1 MRPPCGPGLILLVTA
16 LVSGAVW
23 ANEPNVPA
31 AKKRYIY
38 GKLNDKVDVYVK
50 VYQNSPYLACMDEA
64 LAQGEVIDP
73 LFLWIGPDG
82 RNLKGQSFVNLTE
95 TGKLMLKAFQ
105 KSMSGSYSCTLSYKR
120 IKKDPQEER
129 DTFKTY
135 KFMLFAYRDP
145 DYTFQINARFSTKE
159 CNTVVNEQYFE
170 ELKKVLEDLIY
181 SLTCQL
187 TDAFFKCHVI
197 KAPKHGLQNEL
208 FITFKVNPFAPG
220 WESMCRNITYDCEDE
235 TNSRILQARDRI
247 EEFFL
252 KQTYVIQ
259 KEYNIMPAIRYVE
272 KSLEILRLDS
282 CRPGF
287 GKNQFVHADCPG
299 CCVVC
304 GHGTYNSNNDMHCR
318 ACSSIRINY
327 YGATAC

>member
-16 LVSGAVW
+16 LVSGVAVW

-135 KFMLFAYRDP
+135 KFMLF
-145 DYTFQINARFSTKE
+145 
-159 CNTVVNEQYFE
+159 
-170 ELKKVLEDLIY
+170 
-181 SLTCQL
+181 
-187 TDAFFKCHVI
+187 
-197 KAPKHGLQNEL
+197 
-208 FITFKVNPFAPG
+208 VNPFAPG